1 MKQRFFKADS
11 ISFPIINGYK
21 PDSYK
26 EENIMAKVLVIAD
39 IKQGVLKGSTAEL
52 LSKAKA
58 LGAET
63 AVVAIGSNIES
74 LIPDLANAG
83 SDTQYIADDPGLEL
97 FSAGPYASCVVD
109 AAKQFGANLIWFGF
123 SESGKAAAPRVAAQL
138 DVACATDITD
148 IILSGDQIEITR
160 PAIANK
166 VIQRVKTNTEQ
177 LVAVVR
183 AGAFEAAEGISGT
196 ENVVKLSPPAPDLK
210 AVIKEILSDASGE
223 IDLADADVVI
233 SVGRGVKDEAGADLV
248 KELANDLKA
257 GFGSS
262 RAMVDAGFMPHN
274 KQVGQTG
281 KIVAP
286 GLYMAIGISGAIQHL
301 AGMNGSK
308 VILAVNK
315 DPEAPIFNVADYG
328 IVGDLFEV
336 VPILREE
343 INKVRT

>member
-1 MKQRFFKADS
+1 
-11 ISFPIINGYK
+11 
-21 PDSYK
+21 
-26 EENIMAKVLVIAD
+26 MANVLVVAD

-52 LSKAKA
+52 LSKAKT

-63 AVVAIGSNIES
+63 AVVAIGSGLAS
-74 LIPDLANAG
+74 LIPDLVSAG
-83 SDTQYIADDPGLEL
+83 SDTQYIADDPKLEL

-109 AAKQFGANLIWFGF
+109 AANQFGADLIWFGF

-138 DVACATDITD
+138 DAACATEITD
-148 IILSGDQIEITR
+148 VMLDGDRIEIIR

-166 VIQRVKTNTEQ
+166 VMQRVTINTKR

-183 AGAFEAAEGISGT
+183 AGAFEAAETIAGT
-196 ENVVKLSPPAPDLK
+196 ENVVRLAAPEPDLK
-210 AVIKEILSDASGE
+210 AVIKELLSDASGE
-223 IDLADADVVI
+223 IDLVDADVVV
-233 SVGRGVKDEAGADLV
+233 SVGRGAKDQAGVDLV
-248 KELANDLKA
+248 KELAADLKA

-262 RAMVDAGFMPHN
+262 RAMVDGGFMAHN

-286 GLYMAIGISGAIQHL
+286 TLYVAIGISGAIQHL
-301 AGMNGSK
+301 AGMSGSQ

-328 IVGDLFEV
+328 IVADLFEV

-343 INKVRT
+343 IKKIRA

>member
-1 MKQRFFKADS
+1 
-11 ISFPIINGYK
+11 
-21 PDSYK
+21 
-26 EENIMAKVLVIAD
+26 MANVLVIAD

-58 LGAET
+58 LGAKT
-63 AVVAIGSNIES
+63 AVVAIGSDLES
-74 LIPDLANAG
+74 LIPDLVNAG

-97 FSAGPYASCVVD
+97 FSAGPFASCVVD

-138 DVACATDITD
+138 DAACATEITD
-148 IILSGDQIEITR
+148 VMLEGDQIEIVR

-166 VIQRVKTNTEQ
+166 VMQRVKINTGQ

-183 AGAFEAAEGISGT
+183 AGAFEATEAITGT
-196 ENVVKLSPPAPDLK
+196 ENVVRLSAPAPDLK
-210 AVIKEILSDASGE
+210 AVIRELLSDASGE

-233 SVGRGVKDEAGADLV
+233 SVGRGAKDQAGVDLV
-248 KELANDLKA
+248 KALAGDLKA

-262 RAMVDAGFMPHN
+262 RAMVDGGFMAHN

-286 GLYMAIGISGAIQHL
+286 TLYIAIGISGAIQHL
-301 AGMNGSK
+301 AGMSGSQ

-343 INKVRT
+343 IKKLRN

>member
-1 MKQRFFKADS
+1 
-11 ISFPIINGYK
+11 
-21 PDSYK
+21 
-26 EENIMAKVLVIAD
+26 MAKVLVIAE
-39 IKQGVLKGSTAEL
+39 IKQGVIKSSTAEL

-58 LGAET
+58 IGAET
-63 AVVAIGSNIES
+63 AVAAIGSNIES
-74 LIPDLANAG
+74 LIPGLVNAG
-83 SDTQYIADDPGLEL
+83 SDRQYVADDPGLEL

-123 SESGKAAAPRVAAQL
+123 SESGKAVAPRVAAQL
-138 DVACATDITD
+138 DAACATEITD
-148 IILSGDQIEITR
+148 VMLQGAQIEVIR
-160 PAIANK
+160 PAITNK
-166 VIQRVKTNTEQ
+166 VMQRVKVNIEQ

-183 AGAFEAAEGISGT
+183 AGAFEATEGITGT
-196 ENVVKLSPPAPDLK
+196 ENVVMLSPPAPDLK
-210 AVIKEILSDASGE
+210 AVIKDLISDASGD
-223 IDLADADVVI
+223 IDLADADIVI
-233 SVGRGVKDEAGADLV
+233 SVGRGAKDQAGIDLV
-248 KELANDLKA
+248 KELANDLEA

-262 RAMVDAGFMPHN
+262 RAMVDGGFMPHG

-286 GLYMAIGISGAIQHL
+286 NLYMAFGISGAIQHL

-343 INKVRT
+343 IKKIRA

>member
-1 MKQRFFKADS
+1 MS
-11 ISFPIINGYK
+11 
-21 PDSYK
+21 
-26 EENIMAKVLVIAD
+26 KVLVVAD
-39 IKQGVLKGSTAEL
+39 IKQGDLKISTSEL

-58 LGAET
+58 IGAET

-74 LIPDLANAG
+74 IIPGMVSAG
-83 SDTQYIADDPGLEL
+83 SDTQYVVDDPGLEI

-109 AAKQFGANLIWFGF
+109 AAKQFGADMIWFGF
-123 SESGKAAAPRVAAQL
+123 SESGKAVAPRVAAQL
-138 DVACATDITD
+138 DVACATEITD
-148 IILSGDQIEITR
+148 VMLEVDEIEVVR
-160 PAIANK
+160 PAITNK
-166 VIQRVKTNTEQ
+166 VIQRVKINTDK

-183 AGAFEAAEGISGT
+183 AGAFEAAQDITGT

-210 AVIKEILSDASGE
+210 AVIKELVSDASGE
-223 IDLADADVVI
+223 IDLADANIVI
-233 SVGRGVKDEAGADLV
+233 SVGRGAKDQAGVDLV
-248 KELANDLKA
+248 KDLAADLKA

-262 RAMVDAGFMPHN
+262 RAMVDAGFMAHN

-286 GLYMAIGISGAIQHL
+286 SLYMAIGISGAIQHL

-343 INKVRT
+343 IAKVRA

>member
-1 MKQRFFKADS
+1 MS
-11 ISFPIINGYK
+11 
-21 PDSYK
+21 
-26 EENIMAKVLVIAD
+26 KVLVVAD
-39 IKQGVLKGSTAEL
+39 IKQGDLKSSTSEL

-58 LGAET
+58 IGAES

-74 LIPDLANAG
+74 LSSDLANAG

-109 AAKQFGANLIWFGF
+109 ADRQFDADMIWFGF
-123 SESGKAAAPRVAAQL
+123 SESGKAVAPRVAAQL
-138 DVACATDITD
+138 DAACTNEITD
-148 IILSGDQIEITR
+148 VMLEGDHIEVVR
-160 PAIANK
+160 PAITNK
-166 VIQRVKTNTEQ
+166 VIQRVKINTDK

-183 AGAFEAAEGISGT
+183 AGAFEAVEDITGT
-196 ENVVKLSPPAPDLK
+196 ENVVKLSPPESDLK
-210 AVIKEILSDASGE
+210 AVIKELVSDASGE
-223 IDLADADVVI
+223 IDLGDADIVV
-233 SVGRGVKDEAGADLV
+233 SAGRGAKDQAGIDLV
-248 KELANDLKA
+248 KELANDLSA

-262 RAMVDAGFMPHN
+262 RAMVDGGFMAHN

-286 GLYMAIGISGAIQHL
+286 TLYVAIGISGAIQHL

-343 INKVRT
+343 IKKVS

>member
-1 MKQRFFKADS
+1 
-11 ISFPIINGYK
+11 
-21 PDSYK
+21 
-26 EENIMAKVLVIAD
+26 MAKVLVIAE
-39 IKQGVLKGSTAEL
+39 IKQGVIKSSTAEL

-58 LGAET
+58 IGAET
-63 AVVAIGSNIES
+63 AVVGIGSNIES
-74 LIPDLANAG
+74 LIPGLVSAG
-83 SDTQYIADDPGLEL
+83 SDTQYVADDPGLEL
-97 FSAGPYASCVVD
+97 FSAGPYTSCVVD

-123 SESGKAAAPRVAAQL
+123 SESGKAVAPRVAAQL
-138 DVACATDITD
+138 DAACATEITD
-148 IILSGDQIEITR
+148 VMLQEDHIEVTR
-160 PAIANK
+160 PAITNK
-166 VIQRVKTNTEQ
+166 VMQRVKVNSEQ

-183 AGAFEAAEGISGT
+183 AGAFEATEGITGT

-210 AVIKEILSDASGE
+210 AVIKELLSDASGD
-223 IDLADADVVI
+223 IDLADADIVV
-233 SVGRGVKDEAGADLV
+233 SVGRGAKDQAGIDLV
-248 KELANDLKA
+248 KELANDLQA

-262 RAMVDAGFMPHN
+262 RAMVDGGFMPHG

-286 GLYMAIGISGAIQHL
+286 TLYMAFGISGAIQHL

-315 DPEAPIFNVADYG
+315 DPEAPIFNTADYG

-343 INKVRT
+343 IKKIRS

>member
-1 MKQRFFKADS
+1 
-11 ISFPIINGYK
+11 
-21 PDSYK
+21 
-26 EENIMAKVLVIAD
+26 MAKVLVVAD
-39 IKQGVLKGSTAEL
+39 IKQGVLKGSTTEL

-63 AVVAIGSNIES
+63 AVVAIGHNIQS
-74 LIPDLANAG
+74 LIPGLANAG
-83 SDTQYIADDPGLEL
+83 SDTQYIADDSGLEL

-109 AAKQFGANLIWFGF
+109 AANQFGANLIWFGF

-138 DVACATDITD
+138 GAACATEITEV
-148 IILSGDQIEITR
+148 ILEGDQVEIIR

-166 VIQRVKTNTEQ
+166 VMQRVKINTDV

-183 AGAFEAAEGISGT
+183 AGAFEADQGISGT
-196 ENVVKLSPPAPDLK
+196 ENSVALSPPATDLK
-210 AVIKEILSDASGE
+210 AVIKELISDASGD
-223 IDLADADVVI
+223 IDLADADIVV
-233 SVGRGVKDEAGADLV
+233 SVGRGAKDQAGVDLV
-248 KELANDLKA
+248 KELANDLQA
-257 GFGSS
+257 GYGSS
-262 RAMVDAGFMPHN
+262 RALVDSGLMAHN

-286 GLYMAIGISGAIQHL
+286 SLYVAIGISGAIQHL

-308 VILAVNK
+308 VILAINK

-343 INKVRT
+343 IKKIRS

>member
-1 MKQRFFKADS
+1 
-11 ISFPIINGYK
+11 
-21 PDSYK
+21 
-26 EENIMAKVLVIAD
+26 MAKVLVIAE
-39 IKQGVLKGSTAEL
+39 IKQGVIKSSTTEL

-58 LGAET
+58 IGAEA

-74 LIPDLANAG
+74 LIPGLVKAG
-83 SDTQYIADDPGLEL
+83 SDTQYVADDPGLEL

-109 AAKQFGANLIWFGF
+109 AARQFGADQIWFGF
-123 SESGKAAAPRVAAQL
+123 SESGKAVAPRVAAQL
-138 DVACATDITD
+138 DAACATEITD
-148 IILSGDQIEITR
+148 VTLQGDQIEVYR
-160 PAIANK
+160 PAITNK
-166 VIQRVKTNTEQ
+166 VMQRVKVNIER

-183 AGAFEAAEGISGT
+183 AGAFEATEGITGT
-196 ENVVKLSPPAPDLK
+196 ENAVKLSPPAPDLK
-210 AVIKEILSDASGE
+210 AVIKELVSDASGD
-223 IDLADADVVI
+223 IDLADADIVI
-233 SVGRGVKDEAGADLV
+233 SVGRGAKDQAGIDLV
-248 KELANDLKA
+248 KELANDLNA

-262 RAMVDAGFMPHN
+262 RAMVDGGFMPHG

-286 GLYMAIGISGAIQHL
+286 NLYMAFGISGAIQHL

-343 INKVRT
+343 IKKIRT

>member
-1 MKQRFFKADS
+1 
-11 ISFPIINGYK
+11 
-21 PDSYK
+21 
-26 EENIMAKVLVIAD
+26 MAKILVIAD

-58 LGAET
+58 MGAET
-63 AVVAIGSNIES
+63 AVVAVGSNIES
-74 LIPDLANAG
+74 LTPDLAAAG
-83 SDTQYIADDPGLEL
+83 SDTQFIADDPSLEQ
-97 FSAGPYASCVVD
+97 FSAGPYTSCIVD
-109 AAKQFGANLIWFGF
+109 AAKQFEATLIWFGF

-138 DVACATDITD
+138 NAACATEITD
-148 IILSGDQIEITR
+148 ATLEGDEIQVIR
-160 PAIANK
+160 PAIAGK
-166 VIQRVKTNTEQ
+166 VIQRIKVNTEQ

-183 AGAFEAAEGISGT
+183 AGAFEATEGITGT
-196 ENVVKLSPPAPDLK
+196 ENVVKLTAPAADLK
-210 AVIKEILSDASGE
+210 AVIKEIISDASGE

-233 SVGRGVKDEAGADLV
+233 SVGRGAKDQAGVDLV
-248 KELANDLKA
+248 KELANDMKA

-262 RAMVDAGFMPHN
+262 RAMVDGGFMAHN

-286 GLYMAIGISGAIQHL
+286 TLYMAFGISGAIQHL

-336 VPILREE
+336 VPVLRED
-343 INKVRT
+343 IKKVRS

>member
-1 MKQRFFKADS
+1 
-11 ISFPIINGYK
+11 
-21 PDSYK
+21 
-26 EENIMAKVLVIAD
+26 MAKVLVIAE
-39 IKQGVLKGSTAEL
+39 IKQGVIKSSTTEL

-58 LGAET
+58 IGAEA

-74 LIPDLANAG
+74 LIPGLVNAG
-83 SDTQYIADDPGLEL
+83 SDTQYVADDPGLEL
-97 FSAGPYASCVVD
+97 FSAAPYASCVVD
-109 AAKQFGANLIWFGF
+109 AAKQFGADQIWFGF
-123 SESGKAAAPRVAAQL
+123 SESGKAVAPRVAAQL
-138 DVACATDITD
+138 DAACATEITD
-148 IILSGDQIEITR
+148 VMLQGDQIEVNR
-160 PAIANK
+160 PAITNK
-166 VIQRVKTNTEQ
+166 VMQRVKVNIER

-183 AGAFEAAEGISGT
+183 AGAFEATEGITGT

-210 AVIKEILSDASGE
+210 AVIKELLSDASGD
-223 IDLADADVVI
+223 IDLADADIVV
-233 SVGRGVKDEAGADLV
+233 SVGRGAKDQAGIDLV
-248 KELANDLKA
+248 KELANDLQA

-262 RAMVDAGFMPHN
+262 RAMVDGGFMPHG

-286 GLYMAIGISGAIQHL
+286 NLYMAFGISGAIQHL

-343 INKVRT
+343 IKKIRT

>member
-1 MKQRFFKADS
+1 
-11 ISFPIINGYK
+11 
-21 PDSYK
+21 
-26 EENIMAKVLVIAD
+26 MAKVLVIAD
-39 IKQGVLKGSTAEL
+39 IKQGVLKGSTTEL

-63 AVVAIGSNIES
+63 AVVAIGSSIGS
-74 LIPDLANAG
+74 LIPDLVSAG
-83 SDTQYIADDPGLEL
+83 SDTQYIADDPGLAM

-109 AAKQFGANLIWFGF
+109 AAQQFGADLIWFGF
-123 SESGKAAAPRVAAQL
+123 SESGKAVAPRVAAQL
-138 DVACATDITD
+138 DAACATEITD
-148 IILSGDQIEITR
+148 VTLEAGHIEVTR

-166 VIQRVKTNTEQ
+166 VMQRVKVNTQQ

-183 AGAFEAAEGISGT
+183 AGAFEATEGIAGT
-196 ENVVKLSPPAPDLK
+196 ENVVTLSPPAADLK
-210 AVIKEILSDASGE
+210 AVIKEILSDASGD
-223 IDLADADVVI
+223 IDLADADIVV
-233 SVGRGVKDEAGADLV
+233 SVGRGAKDQAGIDLV
-248 KELANDLKA
+248 KELANDLNA

-262 RAMVDAGFMPHN
+262 RAMVDGGFMPHN

-286 GLYMAIGISGAIQHL
+286 TLYMAMGISGAIQHL

-343 INKVRT
+343 IKKIREA

>member
-1 MKQRFFKADS
+1 MTK
-11 ISFPIINGYK
+11 I
-21 PDSYK
+21 
-26 EENIMAKVLVIAD
+26 LVIAD
-39 IKQGVLKGSTAEL
+39 IKDGVLKRSTAEL
-52 LSKAKA
+52 LSKAKTV
-58 LGAET
+58 GAET

-74 LIPDLANAG
+74 LIPDMANAG
-83 SDTQYIADDPGLEL
+83 SDTQYVADDPGLGL

-109 AAKQFGANLIWFGF
+109 AVKQFGANLIWFGF
-123 SESGKAAAPRVAAQL
+123 SESGKAIAPRVAAQL
-138 DVACATDITD
+138 DAACATEITD
-148 IILSGDQIEITR
+148 VMLEGDHIEVIR
-160 PAIANK
+160 PAITNK
-166 VIQRVKTNTEQ
+166 VLQRVKINTDQ

-183 AGAFEAAEGISGT
+183 AGAFEAEEGIGGT
-196 ENVVKLSPPAPDLK
+196 ENVVNLPIPEPDLK
-210 AVIKEILSDASGE
+210 AVIKELLSDASGE
-223 IDLADADVVI
+223 IDLADANIVI
-233 SVGRGVKDEAGADLV
+233 SVGRGAKDQAGVDLV
-248 KELANDLKA
+248 KELAGDLKA

-262 RAMVDAGFMPHN
+262 RAMVDGGFMAHN

-286 GLYMAIGISGAIQHL
+286 SLYMAIGISGAIQHL

-343 INKVRT
+343 INKLRT

>member
-1 MKQRFFKADS
+1 
-11 ISFPIINGYK
+11 
-21 PDSYK
+21 
-26 EENIMAKVLVIAD
+26 MAKVLVIAD

-52 LSKAKA
+52 LSKAKTI
-58 LGAET
+58 GAET
-63 AVVAIGSNIES
+63 AVVAIGSNMES

-109 AAKQFGANLIWFGF
+109 AARQSGANLIWFGF
-123 SESGKAAAPRVAAQL
+123 SESSKAVAPRVAAQL
-138 DVACATDITD
+138 DASCATE
-148 IILSGDQIEITR
+148 IIDVELSGDQIEVKR
-160 PAIANK
+160 PAITNK
-166 VIQRVKTNTEQ
+166 VMQRVKINTEQ

-183 AGAFEAAEGISGT
+183 AGAFETAEGIIGT
-196 ENVVKLSPPAPDLK
+196 ENVVKLSIPATDLK
-210 AVIKEILSDASGE
+210 AVIKEIVSDTSGE
-223 IDLADADVVI
+223 IDLADADIVI
-233 SVGRGVKDEAGADLV
+233 SIGRGAKDQAGVDLV

-262 RAMVDAGFMPHN
+262 RALVDGGFMAHN

-286 GLYMAIGISGAIQHL
+286 SLYMAIGISGAIQHL

-336 VPILREE
+336 VPILRTE
-343 INKVRT
+343 IQKIRQ

>member
-1 MKQRFFKADS
+1 
-11 ISFPIINGYK
+11 
-21 PDSYK
+21 
-26 EENIMAKVLVIAD
+26 MAKVLVVAD
-39 IKQGVLKGSTAEL
+39 IKEGALKGSTTEL

-58 LGAET
+58 IGAET
-63 AVVAIGSNIES
+63 AVVAIGSNISGLVPE
-74 LIPDLANAG
+74 LAKAG
-83 SDTQYIADDPGLEL
+83 SDTQYIADDAGLEM
-97 FSAGPYASCVVD
+97 FSAGPYAACVVD
-109 AAKQFGANLIWFGF
+109 AANQFGADMVWFGF
-123 SESGKAAAPRVAAQL
+123 SESGKASAPRVAAQL
-138 DVACATDITD
+138 DAACATEITD
-148 IILSGDQIEITR
+148 VALSGDQAEYVR

-166 VIQRVKTNTEQ
+166 VLQKVKVNAKK

-183 AGAFEAAEGISGT
+183 AGAFEAQEGISGS
-196 ENVVKLSPPAPDLK
+196 ENAVTLTAPAADLK
-210 AVIKEILSDASGE
+210 AVIKELISDASGE
-223 IDLADADVVI
+223 IDLADADIVI
-233 SVGRGVKDEAGADLV
+233 SVGRGAKDQAGVDMV

-262 RAMVDAGFMPHN
+262 RAMVDAGLMAHN

-286 GLYMAIGISGAIQHL
+286 SLYMAIGISGAIQHL

-343 INKVRT
+343 IKKLRS

>member
-1 MKQRFFKADS
+1 
-11 ISFPIINGYK
+11 
-21 PDSYK
+21 
-26 EENIMAKVLVIAD
+26 MANVLVIAD

-58 LGAET
+58 LGAKT
-63 AVVAIGSNIES
+63 AIVAIGCDLES
-74 LIPDLANAG
+74 LIPDLVNAG

-97 FSAGPYASCVVD
+97 FSAGPFASCVVD

-138 DVACATDITD
+138 DAACATEITD
-148 IILSGDQIEITR
+148 VMLEGDQIEIVR

-166 VIQRVKTNTEQ
+166 VMQRVKINTGQ

-183 AGAFEAAEGISGT
+183 AGAFEATEAITGT
-196 ENVVKLSPPAPDLK
+196 ENVVRLSAPAPDLK
-210 AVIKEILSDASGE
+210 AVIRELLSDASGE

-233 SVGRGVKDEAGADLV
+233 SVGRGAKDQAGVDMVKALAG
-248 KELANDLKA
+248 DLKA

-262 RAMVDAGFMPHN
+262 RAMVDGGFMAHN

-286 GLYMAIGISGAIQHL
+286 TLYMAIGISGAIQHL
-301 AGMNGSK
+301 AGMSGSQ

-343 INKVRT
+343 IKKLRN